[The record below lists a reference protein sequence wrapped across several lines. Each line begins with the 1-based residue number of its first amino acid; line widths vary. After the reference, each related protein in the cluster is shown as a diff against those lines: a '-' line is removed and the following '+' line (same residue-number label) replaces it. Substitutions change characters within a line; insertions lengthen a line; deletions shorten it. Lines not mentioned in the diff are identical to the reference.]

1 MKRNFMW
8 DHVQKVH
15 GGEQGSSPADDFY
28 MKLVNVDREPL
39 PRVVRESVGIKNAR
53 EEERTGSLEVMN
65 DKNEWFGMKVVTAAF
80 KQE

>member
-1 MKRNFMW
+1 MW

-15 GGEQGSSPADDFY
+15 GGEQGVTPGDDFY
-28 MKLVNVDREPL
+28 MQLVCVDREPM

-53 EEERTGSLEVMN
+53 EEELKGGCEVMN